1 MTIITPNDAENN
13 IRIALKAS
21 EALGVPGVFHASE
34 LRRARGPDRLA
45 LLTYL
50 HQLRA
55 LFTHRQYRLD
65 KIGEI

>member
-1 MTIITPNDAENN
+1 MSMISSVDAENN

-21 EALGVPGVFHASE
+21 DALGVAGTFHASE
-34 LRRARGPDRLA
+34 LKRARGLDRLA

-55 LFTHRQYRLD
+55 LFTNSQLRL
-65 KIGEI
+65 GRLGN